1 MAQHQQS
8 SLWLH
13 NTNNINQQQQQQQ
26 HYKSEATEQLDKLL
40 AGLDKLSE
48 TLPDLSGDQNH
59 QPQQQQQLQQQSV
72 SSSTTSVLRKFP
84 AAGSW
89 QDANTS
95 VAGSSDQHRVN
106 NSSEARV
113 RETGGAALNNN
124 NSVKMRSY
132 EDDLDY
138 ALEKELV
145 IKGPE
150 RRVLVGTDNY
160 SDHYNSDVNNKPSL
174 ASTHQP
180 YHTRNDSKP
189 FSYIR

>member
-1 MAQHQQS
+1 MS
-8 SLWLH
+8 
-13 NTNNINQQQQQQQ
+13 T
-26 HYKSEATEQLDKLL
+26 
-40 AGLDKLSE
+40 
-48 TLPDLSGDQNH
+48 
-59 QPQQQQQLQQQSV
+59 
-72 SSSTTSVLRKFP
+72 STTSVLRKFP

-145 IKGPE
+145 IKGP
-150 RRVLVGTDNY
+150 DNY